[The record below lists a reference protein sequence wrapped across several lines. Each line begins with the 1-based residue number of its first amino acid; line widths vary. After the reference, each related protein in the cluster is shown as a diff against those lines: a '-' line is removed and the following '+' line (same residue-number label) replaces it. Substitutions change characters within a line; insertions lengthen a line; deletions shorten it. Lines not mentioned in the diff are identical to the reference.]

1 MRETEPQVLAVPL
14 YVRDSLIEGV
24 RELVKEG
31 ETEGDWVVSEEG
43 DVVTVRVELR
53 VSREAEEEREGERLP
68 VEDPPTA
75 TRIVPL

>member
-1 MRETEPQVLAVPL
+1 VRETEPQVLAVPL

-43 DVVTVRVELR
+43 DVVKVVEGEGEVSEEGDVVTVRVELR
-53 VSREAEEEREGERLP
+53 VS
-68 VEDPPTA
+68 
-75 TRIVPL
+75 